1 MGWHNKQW
9 ISNTLKKTVS
19 KCTESLKNLVVP
31 CSFIEKE
38 IPVKYELIWFC
49 DALEMR
55 VTYHLRVLY
64 MITENQYPL
73 KNKGCPNQVSNYN
86 LLAQLMSNV
95 YFILSINFPVSQVI
109 CLTDSAIVMCWI
121 QNIEKQFKLFIK
133 NRVTKIREL
142 MNIEL

>member
-1 MGWHNKQW
+1 
-9 ISNTLKKTVS
+9 
-19 KCTESLKNLVVP
+19 
-31 CSFIEKE
+31 
-38 IPVKYELIWFC
+38 
-49 DALEMR
+49 MR
-55 VTYHLRVLY
+55 VTYNLRVLY

-95 YFILSINFPVSQVI
+95 YFILSINFPISQVI
-109 CLTDSAIVMCWI
+109 CLTDSGIVMCWI
-121 QNIEKQFKLFIK
+121 QNIEKQFKLFVK